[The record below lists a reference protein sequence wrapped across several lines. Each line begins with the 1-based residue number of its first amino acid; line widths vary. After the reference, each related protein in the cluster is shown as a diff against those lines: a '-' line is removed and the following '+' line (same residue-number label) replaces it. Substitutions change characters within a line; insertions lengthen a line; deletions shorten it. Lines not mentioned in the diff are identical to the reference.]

1 MFRFLYIFF
10 QFIILFII
18 VTWAIQN
25 SKSVSFI
32 FRDITVTTTTSVL
45 IIGLLAIIM
54 VALLLQRFIFF
65 LKQSRQKFRYNRNK
79 KIYER
84 GHHSFVKGMAAL
96 VNKDFKKAIIEAQNT
111 SKYLKDETLGLLLK
125 SETLK
130 IEKKF
135 NQLNDIY
142 EKMLENP
149 HMNLLGLR
157 GLMEQNLRNQDYH
170 HAFIYGEKLFYL
182 NPKIDKLY
190 DTLINIISKT
200 NNWQKLIYLNDHS
213 LKFKIINKEIHADNK
228 SIAYYEIAKIK
239 HKSSEQ
245 ESIELME
252 KAIKLKRNFAP
263 YVNFYI
269 HLLISSNNLEKAK
282 KSLKNTWTVSPHP
295 DLKEQ
300 IKKLAV
306 ALKISYFELV
316 KYITSRNWDNYEA
329 QILFAESYIEEKNWN
344 KARSQI
350 KSLLEHKPT
359 KEVCLL
365 MAKIEEEDSGDP
377 QKINAWISRSNL
389 GKLNKIW
396 ICQISGLSQKHWTTV
411 SKEGYFNSLEWKY
424 PKNLAELESPGFE
437 ISPINYIEE

>member
-1 MFRFLYIFF
+1 MLRFLYIFF

-111 SKYLKDETLGLLLK
+111 SKYLKDESLGLLLK

-135 NQLNDIY
+135 NQLNDVY
-142 EKMLENP
+142 EKMLKNP
-149 HMNLLGLR
+149 NMNLLGLR

-190 DTLINIISKT
+190 ETLINIIGKT
-200 NNWQKLIYLNDHS
+200 NNWQKLIYLNDQS
-213 LKFKIINKEIHADNK
+213 LKFKIINKTIHADNK

-252 KAIKLKRNFAP
+252 RAIKLKRNFAP

-269 HLLISSNNLEKAK
+269 QLLINSNRLEKAK
-282 KSLKNTWTVSPHP
+282 KTLKNTWTISPHP

-300 IKKLAV
+300 IKTLAT
-306 ALKISYFELV
+306 ALKISYFELA
-316 KYITSRNWDNYEA
+316 KYITSRNWNNYEA
-329 QILFAESYIEEKNWN
+329 QVLFTESYIEEKNWD

-350 KSLLEHKPT
+350 KSLLEHKPSR
-359 KEVCLL
+359 EVCLL
-365 MAKIEEEDSGDP
+365 MARIEEGDNGDP
-377 QKINAWISRSNL
+377 QKINSWIFL
-389 GKLNKIW
+389 
-396 ICQISGLSQKHWTTV
+396 
-411 SKEGYFNSLEWKY
+411 
-424 PKNLAELESPGFE
+424 
-437 ISPINYIEE
+437 